1 MWTRL
6 TLSQKGAITAKSE
19 NSIIGV
25 AIHNPVSDSTII
37 SILEFRFTT
46 HITCIIPRCVS
57 HKGGK
62 KRAPGKIGE
71 SSNRILVTIHAG
83 VK

>member
-19 NSIIGV
+19 NSIIIGV
-25 AIHNPVSDSTII
+25 VIYNSVSDSTVI

-46 HITCIIPRCVS
+46 HITCIIF
-57 HKGGK
+57 
-62 KRAPGKIGE
+62 
-71 SSNRILVTIHAG
+71 LVA
-83 VK
+83 